1 LRLNKYVL
9 EQLERSE
16 IDIRK
21 GRVRNIEEF
30 MREMKG
36 GD

>member
-1 LRLNKYVL
+1 LNKYVL

-21 GRVRNIEEF
+21 GKVRNIEEF
-30 MREMKG
+30 IKEIKG
-36 GD
+36 DD